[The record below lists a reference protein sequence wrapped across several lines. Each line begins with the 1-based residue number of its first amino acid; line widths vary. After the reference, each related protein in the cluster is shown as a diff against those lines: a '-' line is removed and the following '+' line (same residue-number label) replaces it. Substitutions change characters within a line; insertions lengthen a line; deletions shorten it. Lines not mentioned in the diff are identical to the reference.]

1 MNHYETRRERIHL
14 HMNESQYKLPLNN
27 EMAQEAVRYITDDL
41 YKEISHNCKRAVE
54 RYEDLLRRFVDD

>member
-1 MNHYETRRERIHL
+1 
-14 HMNESQYKLPLNN
+14 MNESQYKLPLNS

-54 RYEDLLRRFVDD
+54 KYEDLLRRFVDD